1 MMEQANMFEQDNEQP
16 LAARM
21 RPRDLT
27 EFVGQQHLLGPGK
40 ILRRLIEED
49 RITSMIF
56 WGPPGV
62 GKTTLARIIASR
74 TQASFADFSAVTG
87 GIKEARALMER
98 AEEGRR
104 FGERTILFVDEIQ
117 VY

>member
-56 WGPPGV
+56 
-62 GKTTLARIIASR
+62 
-74 TQASFADFSAVTG
+74 
-87 GIKEARALMER
+87 
-98 AEEGRR
+98 
-104 FGERTILFVDEIQ
+104 
-117 VY
+117 

>member
-62 GKTTLARIIASR
+62 GKTTESLPAGHRPLLRISLPSPAESR
-74 TQASFADFSAVTG
+74 KQ
-87 GIKEARALMER
+87 EP
-98 AEEGRR
+98 
-104 FGERTILFVDEIQ
+104 
-117 VY
+117 